1 MKIKKAFAILLLLL
15 SATLSGAAQP
25 KQATL
30 RAWDDYIRDLKM
42 SMATRASGDTP
53 FLELYD
59 SPEVMQRVQ
68 RGEVVVSDHDPRKVP
83 QGLIHHWIGAMFVP
97 NVTIDQVIKV
107 LCDYGHYSDFYSPL
121 IKKSVV
127 LERDGDKAMVTIV
140 AVQKAFSVTAAVDT
154 DNEVQVMRLA
164 GNRLYI
170 MTDAVR
176 VQEVADYGQPNQHL
190 FSEDRRPGYVWR
202 SFVLQRIE
210 ARDGG
215 VYIELETVA
224 LSRGIPLEVRWL
236 IKPLTDQLPR
246 RLMLDTLNE
255 TRVAVGQENPSSQS
269 QGLSNLKPKWIR
281 MTAVSA
287 GIVGLPATADFW
299 NSK

>member
-1 MKIKKAFAILLLLL
+1 M
-15 SATLSGAAQP
+15 
-25 KQATL
+25 
-30 RAWDDYIRDLKM
+30 
-42 SMATRASGDTP
+42 
-53 FLELYD
+53 
-59 SPEVMQRVQ
+59 
-68 RGEVVVSDHDPRKVP
+68 
-83 QGLIHHWIGAMFVP
+83 
-97 NVTIDQVIKV
+97 
-107 LCDYGHYSDFYSPL
+107 
-121 IKKSVV
+121 
-127 LERDGDKAMVTIV
+127 
-140 AVQKAFSVTAAVDT
+140 
-154 DNEVQVMRLA
+154 
-164 GNRLYI
+164 

>member
-1 MKIKKAFAILLLLL
+1 MKTKKAFAILLLLL
-15 SATLSGAAQP
+15 SATLSDAAQP
-25 KQATL
+25 KQDTL
-30 RAWDDYIRDLKM
+30 RAWNNYVSDLKM
-42 SMATRASGDTP
+42 SMATRASGDSP
-53 FLELYD
+53 FLELYE
-59 SPEVMQRVQ
+59 SPEAMQRVR
-68 RGEVVVSDHDPRKVP
+68 RGEVVVNNRDPRKVP

-97 NVTIDQVIKV
+97 NVTIDQVVKV
-107 LCDYGHYSDFYSPL
+107 LCGYDHYSDFYSRL

-154 DNEVQVMRLA
+154 DNEVQVVRLA
-164 GNRLYI
+164 GNRVYMI
-170 MTDAVR
+170 TDAVR

-190 FSEDRRPGYVWR
+190 FPEDRRPGYVWR

-215 VYIELETVA
+215 VYVELETVA

-246 RLMLDTLNE
+246 RLMLDTLND
-255 TRVAVGQENPSSQS
+255 TKIAVGQENLLSRS
-269 QGLSNLKPKWIR
+269 QGLSNLMSQRIR
-281 MTAVSA
+281 MTVVSA
-287 GIVGLPATADFW
+287 GILGLPATADLW

>member
-1 MKIKKAFAILLLLL
+1 
-15 SATLSGAAQP
+15 
-25 KQATL
+25 
-30 RAWDDYIRDLKM
+30 
-42 SMATRASGDTP
+42 
-53 FLELYD
+53 
-59 SPEVMQRVQ
+59 VQ
-68 RGEVVVSDHDPRKVP
+68 RGEVVINNRDPSKVP
-83 QGLIHHWIGAMFVP
+83 QGLIHHWIGAMFIP
-97 NVTIDQVIKV
+97 DVTIDQVIKV
-107 LCDYGHYSDFYSPL
+107 WCGYDHYTDFYSPL
-121 IKKSVV
+121 IKKSAV
-127 LERDGDKAMVTIV
+127 LERHGDKAIVTIV

-154 DNEVQVMRLA
+154 DNDVQVIRLA
-164 GNRLYI
+164 GNRIYM

-202 SFVLQRIE
+202 SFVIQRIE

-215 VYIELETVA
+215 VYVELETVA

-255 TRVAVGQENPSSQS
+255 TRVAVGQENPSSRS

-281 MTAVSA
+281 ITAVSA
-287 GIVGLPATADFW
+287 GIVELPATADLW